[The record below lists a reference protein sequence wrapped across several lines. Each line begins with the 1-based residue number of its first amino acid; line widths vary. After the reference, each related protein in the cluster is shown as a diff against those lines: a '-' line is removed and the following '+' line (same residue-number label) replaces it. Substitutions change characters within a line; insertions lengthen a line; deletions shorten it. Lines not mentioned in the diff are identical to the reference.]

1 MRIHN
6 PCKKTGRGGGGN
18 DRKGVVKKQARG
30 HKKIGKR
37 EQKRHT
43 TGRKKK
49 GKGVEKTYI

>member
-6 PCKKTGRGGGGN
+6 PCKKTGRGRGKN
-18 DRKGVVKKQARG
+18 DRQGVVKKQARG

-43 TGRKKK
+43 TGRKKT
-49 GKGVEKTYI
+49 GKGT